1 MKKEIEFYTKEVY
14 GLPKKYVVDNEL
26 ANTIAT
32 LTGRKTLLDSDVKA
46 LEKLGFVLKEVLR
59 PTK

>member
-59 PTK
+59 PIK